1 MRPYYTAMK
10 TIANRPTVLFSL
22 VLVFATS
29 AHADDG
35 EWEYRLTPY
44 LWLPT
49 IDGSIKYSVPPS
61 SGPSPE
67 FSVGPTDWLDLLNY
81 GLLLSGSASKD
92 RLTLFSDVVVL
103 SMTSKNDGRVL
114 SVDDTITVPG
124 TRIPIPISADAVL
137 ASRTDLDGIAWTF
150 AAGYDVMPGE
160 NASMVAFAGARL
172 FSVDVKSSW
181 ELEAE
186 ISIPGAGVVLPAQG
200 QVGADVD
207 LWDAIVGVRGE
218 IATDNGKW
226 SIPYYVDV
234 GSGDSDLTWSGMVA
248 AARKFGW
255 GDLVIAYRHLEYD
268 QGDDDLIQG
277 FSFSGPIIGARF
289 NFE

>member
-1 MRPYYTAMK
+1 MK
-10 TIANRPTVLFSL
+10 KIISRLVLFSFL
-22 VLVFATS
+22 AFALGTG

-35 EWEYRLTPY
+35 EWDFRLTPY

-49 IDGSIKYSVPPS
+49 IDGSVNYAVPPS

-137 ASRTDLDGIAWTF
+137 ASRTDLDGIAWTI
-150 AAGYDVMPGE
+150 AAGYDVMPRE
-160 NASMVAFAGARL
+160 DSSMVAFAGARL
-172 FSVDVKSSW
+172 FSIDVKSSW

-200 QVGADVD
+200 QVGADVE

-218 IATDNGKW
+218 IDTDSGKW

-234 GSGDSDLTWSGMVA
+234 GTGDSDLTWSVMAA
-248 AARKFGW
+248 AAREFGW
-255 GDLVIAYRHLEYD
+255 GDLVIAYRHLQYD
-268 QGDDDLIQG
+268 QGDEDLIQD